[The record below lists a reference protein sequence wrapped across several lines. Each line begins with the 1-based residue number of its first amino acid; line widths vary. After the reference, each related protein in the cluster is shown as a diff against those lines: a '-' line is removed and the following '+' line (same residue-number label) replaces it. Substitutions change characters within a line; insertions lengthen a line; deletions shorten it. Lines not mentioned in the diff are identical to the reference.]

1 MLFSWN
7 VEPPSLQCLCNLSV
21 WNELKSNDALSMY
34 VVICVGMCFL
44 FFSIKYFCFSLLYV
58 KENLFIKIIFR
69 ISLCGCYFLFC
80 FQWLFVAQTDSIE
93 TSACIISPP
102 QVKYDLFYLFVFNI
116 LELFSTLTTFSF
128 NPCSFL
134 LNGKGV
140 DRRTNVHV
148 VCAVPFTIWITL
160 FV

>member
-1 MLFSWN
+1 
-7 VEPPSLQCLCNLSV
+7 
-21 WNELKSNDALSMY
+21 MY

-44 FFSIKYFCFSLLYV
+44 FFSINYFCFSLLYV
-58 KENLFIKIIFR
+58 KENLIIKIIFR

-80 FQWLFVAQTDSIE
+80 FQWLFVAQTDNIE

-102 QVKYDLFYLFVFNI
+102 QVKYDLFYPFLFNI

-140 DRRTNVHV
+140 ERRTNVHV
-148 VCAVPFTIWITL
+148 VCAVPFTLWITYL
-160 FV
+160 YNSFGADCNIGLI